1 MVRQITNIFHAI
13 GQLALEIE
21 LIGKVKK
28 IELVRFLMKLC
39 CTRWLYFLVRLVQT
53 NSEWSISGQGVLEAK
68 RLIRQVLKECYLLL
82 VTNLYPIV
90 GIEKGK
96 ITQLLYLNVAY
107 FSLC

>member
-39 CTRWLYFLVRLVQT
+39 ISRWLYFLVGRGLCYIGFG
-53 NSEWSISGQGVLEAK
+53 EMISILNAKWAYDVSG
-68 RLIRQVLKECYLLL
+68 
-82 VTNLYPIV
+82 
-90 GIEKGK
+90 
-96 ITQLLYLNVAY
+96 
-107 FSLC
+107 